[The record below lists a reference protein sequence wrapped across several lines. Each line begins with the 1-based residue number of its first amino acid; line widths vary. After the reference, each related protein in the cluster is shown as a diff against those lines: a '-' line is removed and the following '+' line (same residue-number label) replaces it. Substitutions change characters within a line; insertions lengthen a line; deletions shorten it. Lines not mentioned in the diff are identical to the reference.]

1 MSIKFENNTFNKRI
15 KSMLGV
21 DFRRMFTSVLFYI
34 MIGASFVMPI
44 LILVMTT
51 MMDGTVSINP
61 QTGEETIIEGFKNVW
76 QIIGSVNGGEQ
87 QLAMDITS
95 MCNINMLFF
104 LVAVFVCIFVSDD
117 FRSGYA
123 KNLFTVRSKKSDYVI
138 SKTIVCFVAGAGML
152 IAFFVGSM
160 IGGKITSLPFTLE
173 SATIFN
179 VFMSM
184 LSKIA
189 LMSIFVSLY
198 GSLIWNTTFAIFQLF
213 LGFYHNSFWFYSM
226 FAYYIMLGI
235 IRFFLLKH
243 TRKYNANEQTSIEL
257 KKYVISGWLL
267 LAMNLALAVI
277 VFFIVYWNKTF
288 EHHMITTIAMAAYTF
303 FTFTFAIINIVKY
316 KKYNSPVYSAAKNLS
331 LIAGCVSML
340 TLETTMLTTFG
351 SGESELLKQIL
362 LPLTGVAVIGFAITI
377 AIMMIYNGS
386 KQLKQAN

>member
-1 MSIKFENNTFNKRI
+1 MEKERSFNWKKFGLNLLYPHLAVILCLLPISIAF
-15 KSMLGV
+15 
-21 DFRRMFTSVLFYI
+21 
-34 MIGASFVMPI
+34 
-44 LILVMTT
+44 LILSLLYL
-51 MMDGTVSINP
+51 GTESI
-61 QTGEETIIEGFKNVW
+61 IAIM
-76 QIIGSVNGGEQ
+76 SYL
-87 QLAMDITS
+87 LAFYV
-95 MCNINMLFF
+95 L
-104 LVAVFVCIFVSDD
+104 L
-117 FRSGYA
+117 
-123 KNLFTVRSKKSDYVI
+123 VI
-138 SKTIVCFVAGAGML
+138 SFRVPRIISFFKKVKTENKYIDRY
-152 IAFFVGSM
+152 
-160 IGGKITSLPFTLE
+160 
-173 SATIFN
+173 FN
-179 VFMSM
+179 DVR
-184 LSKIA
+184 LRIN
-189 LMSIFVSLY
+189 VSLY

-267 LAMNLALAVI
+267 LAMNLALAII

-386 KQLKQAN
+386 KQLKQSN